1 MRARRLARRWT
12 QEELATLLGYDVT
25 YVRKI
30 EWGARRA
37 TEGVRARLAMVF
49 ELPVESLPAADTV
62 AAAVARLPSPA
73 TSFLGRAFEVV
84 EVTELLLGQSAVG
97 SGVAGPARLVTLI
110 GAPGIGK
117 TRLAIEVA
125 ARLDDRLEH
134 GSRFVPLLTTEDP
147 ADVALAICTALGL
160 PTTGAQGA
168 ERLLADHLR
177 PLELLVVLDNFE
189 HVAAAAPLVA
199 SLLAE
204 AAGLRVLG
212 TSTEPL

>member
-12 QEELATLLGYDVT
+12 QEELAILLGYDVT

-30 EWGARRA
+30 EWGARKA

-49 ELPVESLPAADTV
+49 ELPVESLPPADTV
-62 AAAVARLPSPA
+62 AAAGAPLPAPA
-73 TSFLGRAFEVV
+73 TSFLGRAREVA
-84 EVTELLLGQSAVG
+84 EVTELLLGPG
-97 SGVAGPARLVTLI
+97 GVAVPARLVTLT

-125 ARLDDRLEH
+125 AGLDDRLQH

-160 PTTGAQGA
+160 PTTGA
-168 ERLLADHLR
+168 R
-177 PLELLVVLDNFE
+177 
-189 HVAAAAPLVA
+189 
-199 SLLAE
+199 
-204 AAGLRVLG
+204 
-212 TSTEPL
+212 